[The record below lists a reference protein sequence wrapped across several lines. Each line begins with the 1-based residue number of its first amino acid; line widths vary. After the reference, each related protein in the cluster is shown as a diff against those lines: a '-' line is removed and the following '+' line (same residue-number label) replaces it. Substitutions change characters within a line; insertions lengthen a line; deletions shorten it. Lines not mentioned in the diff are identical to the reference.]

1 MSLWLI
7 VGPPNSGRAGAIR
20 NRFADALESDPVL
33 VVPTRDDAD
42 RFEREL
48 SRTAGAVVGG
58 SVRTFPWLFE
68 DVARATGAELRPR
81 LTQAQRLWLVRAAA
95 QQADLRILRASADS
109 AGFASAAERLI
120 GELQAGA
127 VDPGTLEARAATA
140 ETDGAYEAEL
150 ASIYRAYEELRD
162 RSGRADRHS
171 LAAAATVALRRDPD
185 SWGRRPVL
193 LYGFDDLTVEQLEL
207 VQALAAVCDVTV
219 AVTYEDRAA
228 LEARGGML
236 GELRDRGGEVVQE
249 PAADP
254 SYTLSETLFHLER
267 NLLEPAAP
275 AESSDGGVVFLSAAG
290 ERAEAEQIGGE
301 VAMLLH
307 SGVDPDE
314 IAIVLRSPERHGPL
328 YEEVL
333 SALEI
338 PVAVDAHVPFAG
350 TATGRGLIALMRAT
364 LADGTADHVLAF
376 LRTPGRARPDRVDWL
391 ERELRRRGVRT
402 AADAFE
408 RWRERAGWLPWE
420 AERLREARPAR
431 PFGVVA
437 GLARALAERRH
448 EREAPRPGRA
458 GSLELR
464 AAAAAGRALA
474 EIAELSPPAGVEEVI
489 AALEDLHVP
498 LWRGPAE
505 GRVRVL
511 SPYRAR
517 ARRVRHLFVA
527 SLQEGD
533 FPTHDPGDPL
543 LGEERRREL
552 GLPPRRDPEHEER
565 YLFHSCVSRPSERLY
580 LSWRDSDDDGQ
591 VLAPSPFL
599 DDVRDLLPSG
609 DGDAAA
615 VPTRRRGL
623 EKVTFDPAEA
633 PTPDELARSLAALG
647 PRAPHGKLLHD
658 LGVPGDVAD
667 PLLER
672 LGAAAQRVNGLPGP
686 LTAGAVLDVLGARNL
701 YGASTLE
708 EFAVCSYRWFVRHE
722 LEPQDIE
729 PDPEPLTQGA
739 ILHEVLE
746 RLYADPPSLHGL
758 PRPGDLEAW
767 LARSREL
774 LDEVAERRGLAS
786 DALGRVG
793 RRRMAALVERFLV
806 REAQSET
813 PLRPDPELIEA
824 SFGEGEDDD
833 RPPLTMNG
841 FALHGKIDRVDTDES
856 GRVGLVR
863 DYKLGRA
870 VTAAARLEKEG
881 KLQPQLYMLALR
893 EQWGIDPIGGVYT
906 PLGATDKPQSRGLL
920 RKDQRE
926 LVDESGFVRT
936 DFLDEE
942 RFDEALSAARER
954 AAEIVRRMRQGDIT
968 RDPIDDVCPPYCR
981 FQPICRRER
990 ALAAEPQRPEDAEE
1004 DQP

>member
-1 MSLWLI
+1 MGLQLI

-20 NRFADALESDPVL
+20 RRFLELIERDPVL

-48 SRTAGAVVGG
+48 SQTAGAVTGG

-81 LTQAQRLWLVRAAA
+81 LTPAQRLWLVRSAARN
-95 QQADLRILRASADS
+95 ADLRILRPSAAS

-127 VDPGTLEARAATA
+127 VDPQTLEARAAAA

-162 RSGRADRHS
+162 RSARADRHS
-171 LAAAATVALRRDPD
+171 LAAAATAALRTDPD
-185 SWGRRPVL
+185 SWGRRPVF

-207 VQALAAVCDVTV
+207 VQALASVSDVMV
-219 AVTYEDRAA
+219 AVTFENRAA

-236 GELRDRGGEVVQE
+236 GELRARGGEVVDE
-249 PAADP
+249 PSADP

-267 NLLEPAAP
+267 NLFEPAP
-275 AESSDGGVVFLSAAG
+275 HVQSSDGGVVFLSAAG

-301 VAMLLH
+301 VAALLH
-307 SGVDPDE
+307 SGADPNE
-314 IAIVLRSPERHGPL
+314 IAIVLRSPERHGSL

-333 SALEI
+333 SGLEV
-338 PVAVDAHVPFAG
+338 PVAVEAHVPFAG
-350 TATGRGLIALMRAT
+350 TATGRGVIALVRAV
-364 LADGTADHVLAF
+364 LADGTADDVLAF
-376 LRTPGRARPDRVDWL
+376 LRTPGRARPDQVDWL
-391 ERELRRRGVRT
+391 ERDVRRRGLRA

-408 RWRERAGWLPWE
+408 RWRERAGWLPGE
-420 AERLREARPAR
+420 AERLRAAQPAEL
-431 PFGVVA
+431 FSMAA

-448 EREAPRPGRA
+448 DRAAPRPRRA

-464 AAAAAGRALA
+464 AAAEAGGALA
-474 EIAELSPPAGVEEVI
+474 EIGELGLATGAEEVL
-489 AALEDLHVP
+489 AALEELRVP

-505 GRVRVL
+505 GRVRIL

-543 LGEERRREL
+543 LGEDRRREL
-552 GLPPRRDPEHEER
+552 GLPARRDPEHEER
-565 YLFHSCVSRPSERLY
+565 YLFYSCVSRPSERLY

-609 DGDAAA
+609 DDATR

-623 EKVTFDPAEA
+623 EKVTFDAADA
-633 PTPDELARSLAALG
+633 PTPDELARSIAALG
-647 PRAPHGKLLHD
+647 RSTSHGSPLRD
-658 LGVPGDVAD
+658 LGVPGAVAE

-672 LGAAAQRVNGLPGP
+672 LGAAAHRINGLPGP
-686 LTAGAVLDVLGARNL
+686 LTDRPVLDVLGAREH

-722 LEPQDIE
+722 LEPQEIE

-746 RLYADPPSLHGL
+746 RLYADPPGHNAL
-758 PRPGDLEAW
+758 PRPDDLEAW
-767 LARSREL
+767 LGRSREL
-774 LDEVAERRGLAS
+774 LADVADRRGLAP

-793 RRRMAALVERFLV
+793 RKRMAVLVERFLTQ
-806 REAQSET
+806 EAESET
-813 PLRPDPELIEA
+813 PLRPHPELIEA
-824 SFGEGEDDD
+824 SFGEGDDDD
-833 RPPLTMNG
+833 RPPLAMNG
-841 FALHGKIDRVDTDES
+841 FGLHGKIDRVDTDPP

-863 DYKLGRA
+863 DYKLGRT
-870 VTAAARLEKEG
+870 VTPGARLEKEG

-893 EQWGIDPIGGVYT
+893 EVWGIEPIGGVYV
-906 PLGATDKPQSRGLL
+906 PLGATDDPRARGLL
-920 RKDQRE
+920 RKEHRE
-926 LVDESGFVRT
+926 LLDEARFVNR
-936 DFLDEE
+936 DFLDDE
-942 RFDEALSAARER
+942 RFDDALSAARAH
-954 AAEIVRRMRQGDIT
+954 AAEIVGRMRRGDIT
-968 RDPIDDVCPPYCR
+968 RDPIDDTCPPYCR

-990 ALAAEPQRPEDAEE
+990 ALATEPARPEEAEE
-1004 DQP
+1004 EQP